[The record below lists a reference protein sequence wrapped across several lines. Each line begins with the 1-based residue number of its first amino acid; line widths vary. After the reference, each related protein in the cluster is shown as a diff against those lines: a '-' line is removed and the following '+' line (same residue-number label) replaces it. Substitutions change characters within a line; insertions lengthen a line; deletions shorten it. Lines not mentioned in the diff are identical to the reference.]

1 MMKSCAALSFNFRPC
16 MALPC
21 VFALALSCSSNGQA
35 TRDAS
40 LATPDADPGAGV
52 TMDGGVDS
60 TGAVDVFTA
69 VDAPVAT
76 DSGVD
81 SATNFVDMGASISQQ
96 EVGQLDGAVVTYP
109 TSCDDIGSE
118 PTIPPPCATVL
129 ATKTVAIGA
138 ATADADETSLDT
150 VAIQAA
156 LDACP
161 AGQSLKLVA
170 DGTKN
175 AFLVGT
181 IQVRSGNTLWIDA
194 GVTVYASRNPR
205 NFDAKTGS
213 GLCGTAA
220 SNSAC
225 SGVFTMTSS
234 ANAGLMGKGTVDG
247 QGGKP
252 VLGSASTWWQLNN
265 AANGGLAAPRL
276 VSANLG
282 SGLVIQ
288 GLRFQNS
295 GKFHIVPTGVQGF
308 TIWGVTIITDPT
320 SPNTDG
326 IDPAG
331 STDGVIA
338 YCNISTG
345 DDNIAIKGAGPMVVN
360 NLIIA
365 HNHFGKGHGMSI
377 GSETNVGVK
386 NVKVCDLSLDGT
398 SNGIRIKSD
407 IGRGGLVTGISYTD
421 VCMRNVSAP
430 LVFNPFYTAGA
441 TGTLI
446 PSFQNIVLS
455 NVHVLGGG
463 KVTLSGYNASNLLTL
478 SMDNVV
484 FDSAPSVTA
493 SEAAITL
500 GPDPVSITPSGTGVT
515 VSGAVTGAAPPRDCS
530 NAWVPFN

>member
-1 MMKSCAALSFNFRPC
+1 MMKPSAPYSFNFRPL
-16 MALPC
+16 ALPW
-21 VFALALSCSSNGQA
+21 VFALALSCSNNGSA

-40 LATPDADPGAGV
+40 LGTPDTDP
-52 TMDGGVDS
+52 D
-60 TGAVDVFTA
+60 
-69 VDAPVAT
+69 PVLTT

-81 SATNFVDMGASISQQ
+81 SMMTADAPMTADLAVDIAFGDTVSSTLQ
-96 EVGQLDGAVVTYP
+96 EAGQLDGTAITYP

-118 PTIPPPCATVL
+118 PTIPPACATVP
-129 ATKTVAIGA
+129 ATKTVVAGA
-138 ATADADETSLDT
+138 TTTDADETSLDT
-150 VAIQAA
+150 TVIQAA

-161 AGQSLKLVA
+161 AGQSVRLMA
-170 DGTKN
+170 DGANN
-175 AFLVGT
+175 AFLVGAVQ
-181 IQVRSGNTLWIDA
+181 IRSGKTLWIDT
-194 GVTVYASRNPR
+194 GVTVYVSRNPR
-205 NFDAKTGS
+205 NFDAKPGS

-225 SGVFTMTSS
+225 SGVFNMTAST
-234 ANAGLMGKGTVDG
+234 NAGLMGKGTVDG

-252 VLGSASTWWQLNN
+252 VLGSTSSWWQLNT

-276 VSANLG
+276 VSANSG
-282 SGLVIQ
+282 TGLVIQ
-288 GLRFQNS
+288 GLRFQNG
-295 GKFHIVPTGVQGF
+295 GKFHIVPTGVQSF
-308 TIWGVTIITDPT
+308 TIWGVTIVADPA

-331 STDGVIA
+331 STNGVIA

-345 DDNIAIKGAGPMVVN
+345 DDNIAIKGAGPLVVD

-377 GSETNVGVK
+377 GSETNVGVR

-398 SNGIRIKSD
+398 TNGIRIKSD
-407 IGRGGLVTGISYTD
+407 VARGGLVTGISYTD

-430 LVFNPFYTAGA
+430 LVFNPFYTSGA

-463 KVTLSGYNASNLLTL
+463 KVTLAGYDASNLLTL
-478 SMDNVV
+478 TMDNVF
-484 FDSAPSVTA
+484 FDSIPTVTA
-493 SEAAITL
+493 SQAAITL
-500 GPDPVSITPSGTGVT
+500 GPNPVTIAPSGTGVT
-515 VSGAVTGAAPPRDCS
+515 VGGVVTGTAPPRDCS
-530 NAWVPFN
+530 NAWVTFD